1 MNIKTIVV
9 CLPIQNSDKTIR
21 FYKNVF
27 GLNDLKNEDGMI
39 SMELPNLS
47 MFLMETNAFEAYSR
61 KAGRGAQF
69 PKGNVGTII
78 SCALTSKED
87 VDTALENAPVYG
99 GSVINKASIDESF
112 GGYIGY
118 MSDPDG
124 HLWELVYPPRKS

>member
-1 MNIKTIVV
+1 MNIKTTVV
-9 CLPIQNSDKTIR
+9 CLPIQNSDNTIR

-27 GLNDLKNEDGMI
+27 GLTDLKNEDGMI
-39 SMELPNLS
+39 SIELPNLS
-47 MFLMETNAFEAYSR
+47 MFLMETSAFEAYSR

-69 PKGNVGTII
+69 PKDNVGAII

-87 VDTALENAPVYG
+87 VDTALENAPIFG
-99 GSVINKASIDESF
+99 GIITNKASIDETF

-124 HLWELVYPPRKS
+124 HLWELVCPPQKN